1 MKQINE
7 YKLDR
12 LDFVGFFHQLRNGR
26 KQDPRVLD
34 LKRRIRAIPLTDLTS
49 FLEQVKLLPENVGD
63 VMLGHTQPRGGH
75 IFVNLAMKIDNIT
88 SCFSVIVN
96 MASTESYEYMR
107 HEGDLSYVT
116 EESAKVFQSEVSQ
129 LDDAILKIIAK

>member
-12 LDFVGFFHQLRNGR
+12 LDFTGFFHQLRNGR

-49 FLEQVKLLPENVGD
+49 FLEQLKLLPENVGD

-75 IFVNLAMKIDNIT
+75 IFVNLSMRIDDIT
-88 SCFSVIVN
+88 SCFSVVVN
-96 MASTESYEYMR
+96 MTSTEAYEYMR

-116 EESAKVFQSEVSQ
+116 EESAKVFRSEVLR
-129 LDDAILKIIAK
+129 LDDMIVEKLTK